1 METCG
6 FFILILIQVPMTGG
20 TSDGVGSRRFQK
32 PPNFLIN
39 IDYRK
44 MKLSKLRESLFLL
57 VRYSLISHVS
67 HMFTVQQKIFFD
79 ELTGLPY
86 ALFLQRLQEF
96 GSNSTQLPRE
106 HLCIC
111 GCCCFSY
118 VIYMWYCLFTLGS
131 TPVQCAVSGQNPLGM
146 LGQKN

>member
-1 METCG
+1 
-6 FFILILIQVPMTGG
+6 MTGR

-67 HMFTVQQKIFFD
+67 HMFTV
-79 ELTGLPY
+79 
-86 ALFLQRLQEF
+86 
-96 GSNSTQLPRE
+96 
-106 HLCIC
+106 
-111 GCCCFSY
+111 
-118 VIYMWYCLFTLGS
+118 
-131 TPVQCAVSGQNPLGM
+131 
-146 LGQKN
+146 